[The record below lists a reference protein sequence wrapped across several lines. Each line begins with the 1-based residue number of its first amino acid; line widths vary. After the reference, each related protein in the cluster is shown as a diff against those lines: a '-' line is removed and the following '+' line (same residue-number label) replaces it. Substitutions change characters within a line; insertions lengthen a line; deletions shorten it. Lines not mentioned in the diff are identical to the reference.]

1 MAKELENL
9 GAQIIAIKDM
19 AGLLK
24 PQAAYRLISELKAAT
39 DLPIHLHTH
48 DTSGNGI
55 ITYSAATKAGVD
67 IVDVAMSAM
76 SGATSQPSMNSLYY
90 ALVNGERTPTI
101 NIDNAQKINHY
112 WEDVR
117 MYYQPFENGLNAPQT
132 EVYMHEM
139 HGGQY
144 SNLQQQAK
152 AVGLGHRWD
161 EIKKYI
167 TQ

>member
-117 MYYQPFENGLNAPQT
+117 MYYQPFENGLNA
-132 EVYMHEM
+132 
-139 HGGQY
+139 
-144 SNLQQQAK
+144 SNRSLYA
-152 AVGLGHRWD
+152 
-161 EIKKYI
+161 
-167 TQ
+167 

>member
-1 MAKELENL
+1 
-9 GAQIIAIKDM
+9 
-19 AGLLK
+19 
-24 PQAAYRLISELKAAT
+24 
-39 DLPIHLHTH
+39 
-48 DTSGNGI
+48 
-55 ITYSAATKAGVD
+55 
-67 IVDVAMSAM
+67 M
-76 SGATSQPSMNSLYY
+76 SGATSPPSMNSLYY

-139 HGGQY
+139 PVGNTLIY
-144 SNLQQQAK
+144 SKEAK

-161 EIKKYI
+161 EIKKCI

>member
-1 MAKELENL
+1 
-9 GAQIIAIKDM
+9 
-19 AGLLK
+19 
-24 PQAAYRLISELKAAT
+24 
-39 DLPIHLHTH
+39 
-48 DTSGNGI
+48 
-55 ITYSAATKAGVD
+55 
-67 IVDVAMSAM
+67 M

-139 HGGQY
+139 PGGQY
-144 SNLQQQAK
+144 SNLQRQAK

-161 EIKKYI
+161 EIKKCI